1 VAQRDSLSRDAVI
14 PPVRR
19 TSVDTSRGPPTQA
32 GARAKLIIALVDG
45 MVVHHLARGADGE
58 ISDELARA
66 VVAVAVAATPI
77 CGAADNTRRLN
88 AALLVVCI

>member
-1 VAQRDSLSRDAVI
+1 MTAATAPFKPRPKAFVAQRDSLSRDAVI

-45 MVVHHLARGADGE
+45 MVSHHLARGADGE

-66 VVAVAVAATPI
+66 VVAVAVAVAATPI
-77 CGAADNTRRLN
+77 
-88 AALLVVCI
+88 